1 MIYIAKKKLFAMNL
15 KRLRTYRLFF
25 LYRFPFQSITN
36 EVYDFYVLMQLIK
49 ISLFQVIEKSH
60 QRSKP
65 TFF

>member
-25 LYRFPFQSITN
+25 LCRFTFQSITN

-60 QRSKP
+60 QRSTP